1 MKVPEPRKLSSGTW
15 FLQLRLGG
23 VSIPVTAATAKE
35 CRRQAALIKAEHM
48 TGRRRQT
55 RSELTLRE
63 ACKQY
68 IARKEKAGASPS
80 TIRGYENIARNRF
93 QSVMDI
99 PVMNITD
106 WQKVYDAEGKSPKT
120 MQNAWCF
127 VRTVCRKELGMEL
140 PEITTLAR
148 DRKEHAFLEPE
159 QIKTFVAATEGD
171 KYQIPLLL
179 CLLSCRASEV
189 QGLTWTNV
197 DLKKSRVHI
206 CRTVV
211 QDKAQKFVEKDRT
224 KTAGSERYIP
234 IVIPELKK
242 ALAAVKDKRGPVVTA
257 RPNTIYRRANAIC
270 EAHGLPL
277 VGQHGLRHSF
287 ASLCY
292 SLEVPMKITMQ
303 LGGWESERVV
313 SDIYTHLDKMHIGKQ
328 VSKLEAFFAG
338 SQ

>member
-1 MKVPEPRKLSSGTW
+1 MKVPEPRKLPSGTW

-23 VSIPVTAATAKE
+23 VSVPVSASTAKE
-35 CRRQAALIKAEHM
+35 CKRQAALIKAEHM
-48 TGRRRQT
+48 SGLRRPA
-55 RSELTLRE
+55 RSDLTLRE
-63 ACKQY
+63 ACKMY

-80 TIRGYENIARNRF
+80 TIRGYENITRNRF
-93 QSVMDI
+93 QSVMDL
-99 PVMNITD
+99 PVVSIHD

-127 VRTVCRKELGMEL
+127 IRTVCRKEMDLEL
-140 PEITTLAR
+140 PEITTLVR
-148 DRKEHAFLEPE
+148 DRKEHTFLEPE
-159 QIKTFVAATEGD
+159 QIKTFVAATVGD

-179 CLLSCRASEV
+179 CLMSCRASEV
-189 QGLTWTNV
+189 QGLTWDAV
-197 DLKKSRVHI
+197 DLKQNRIHI
-206 CRTVV
+206 WRTVV
-211 QDKAQKFVEKDRT
+211 QDKDQKFVEKDKT
-224 KTAGSERYIP
+224 KTEGSDRFIP
-234 IVIPELKK
+234 IVIPELKA
-242 ALAAVKDKRGPVVTA
+242 ALAAVPDKTGPVVTA
-257 RPNTIYRRANAIC
+257 RPNTIYRRANVIC

-313 SDIYTHLDKMHIGKQ
+313 SDIYTHLDKMSIGKQ